1 MPAPSPADG
10 ARDTS
15 AGPGFRPFL
24 GIRYDPDRFGPEAV
38 TAPPYDVLSE
48 DDRAALMARDPHNA
62 VRIDL
67 PREEGGV
74 DPYEVAAA
82 LWQQWLDEGVLVIDD
97 EPSMYVYRM
106 GFRDESGIAHQ
117 TTGVIG
123 ALTLSRPGE
132 GGILPHEHTTPK
144 AKSDRLDLLR
154 ATHANLSPIWGLSPV
169 AGLTTLCE
177 RTAPPD
183 WAWTDDDGIH
193 HRLWQVREAGVMAA
207 ISDAVGSAPV
217 LIADGHHRFE
227 TSLAYREE
235 RREVDGIYPE
245 AGGGYDATLA
255 YVVEL
260 AEEQLTVLPIHR
272 LIAGLPDGTDLPGAL
287 EPWFDVFET
296 PTDDDASLPA
306 RMVDAGALCLV
317 STGGRWLLRPRPEA
331 MAEARDLDSSR
342 LDVALAGLPAHE
354 LTYQHGVGNVVDAVS
369 SGRAQAGVLL
379 RPATVDQITRIAHG
393 GERMPPK
400 TTFFHPKPK
409 TGMVFRSL
417 D

>member
-1 MPAPSPADG
+1 MPP
-10 ARDTS
+10 TS
-15 AGPGFRPFL
+15 ASDRPAGPDFLPFL
-24 GIRYDPDRFGPEAV
+24 GVRYDPDRFGPDAV

-48 DDRAALMARDPHNA
+48 DDRASFLARDPHNA

-67 PREEGGV
+67 PRPEGGV
-74 DPYEVAAA
+74 DAYEVAAR
-82 LWQQWLDEGVLVIDD
+82 LWHEWLDEGVLVIDD
-97 EPSMYVYRM
+97 EPSMYVYAM
-106 GFRDESGIAHQ
+106 GFFDESGRPHQ

-169 AGLTTLCE
+169 AGLTALCE
-177 RTAPPD
+177 QTAPPD
-183 WAWTDDDGIH
+183 WAWTDDDGVH
-193 HRLWQVREAGVMAA
+193 HRLWQVRQPGVVQA
-207 ISDAVGSAPV
+207 ISEAVSAAPV

-227 TSLAYREE
+227 TSLAYRDE
-235 RREVDGIYPE
+235 RREVDGEYPE
-245 AGGGYDATLA
+245 AGGGYDSTLA

-260 AEEQLTVLPIHR
+260 ADEQLTVAPIHR
-272 LIAGLPDGTDLPGAL
+272 LLAGLPADLDLPTAL
-287 EPWFDVFET
+287 EPWFDVFEAGAG
-296 PTDDDASLPA
+296 DDATLPA

-317 STGGRWLLRPRPEA
+317 TPSGRWLLRPRPEA
-331 MAEARDLDSSR
+331 MADARDLDSSR

-354 LTYQHGVGNVVDAVS
+354 LTYQHGVGHVVDAVA
-369 SGRAQAGVLL
+369 SGRADAGVLL
-379 RPATVDQITRIAHG
+379 RPATVAQITAIAHG

-400 TTFFHPKPK
+400 TTFFHPKPR

>member
-1 MPAPSPADG
+1 MPP
-10 ARDTS
+10 TS
-15 AGPGFRPFL
+15 APDVSDTPTAGPAFAPFL
-24 GIRYDPDRFGPEAV
+24 GVRYDPDRFGPDAV

-48 DDRAALMARDPHNA
+48 DDRASFLARDPHNA

-67 PREEGGV
+67 PRPEDGV
-74 DPYEVAAA
+74 DAYEVAAG
-82 LWQQWLDEGVLVIDD
+82 LWHRWLEEGVLVIDD
-97 EPSMYVYRM
+97 EPSMYVYAM
-106 GFRDESGIAHQ
+106 GFFDESGRPHQ

-169 AGLTTLCE
+169 AGLTALCE
-177 RTAPPD
+177 QTAPPD
-183 WAWTDDDGIH
+183 WAWTDDDGVH
-193 HRLWQVREAGVMAA
+193 HRLWQVRQPGVLQA
-207 ISDAVGSAPV
+207 ISEAVSSAPV

-227 TSLAYREE
+227 TSVAYRDE
-235 RREVDGIYPE
+235 RREVDGP
-245 AGGGYDATLA
+245 GGNYDATLA

-260 AEEQLTVLPIHR
+260 ADEQLTVLPIHR
-272 LIAGLPDGTDLPGAL
+272 LLAGLPDGLDLPAAL
-287 EPWFDVFET
+287 SPWFDVFE
-296 PTDDDASLPA
+296 DGAGDDAGLPA

-317 STGGRWLLRPRPEA
+317 TAEGRWLLRPRPEA
-331 MAEARDLDSSR
+331 MEAARDLDSSR
-342 LDVALAGLPAHE
+342 LDVALAGLPTHE
-354 LTYQHGVGNVVDAVS
+354 LSYQHGVGNVVDAVE
-369 SGRAQAGVLL
+369 SGQASAGVLL
-379 RPATVDQITRIAHG
+379 RPATVDQITAIAHG

-400 TTFFHPKPK
+400 TTFFHPKPR

>member
-1 MPAPSPADG
+1 MPPSPTPDAAPG
-10 ARDTS
+10 PAFS
-15 AGPGFRPFL
+15 AFL
-24 GIRYDPDRFGPEAV
+24 GVRYDPDRFGPEAV

-48 DDRAALMARDPHNA
+48 EDRAGFLARDPHNA

-67 PREEGGV
+67 PREENGV
-74 DPYEVAAA
+74 DPYEVAAR
-82 LWQQWLDEGVLVIDD
+82 LWQEWLDEGVLVIDD

-106 GFRDESGIAHQ
+106 GFFDEGGQPHQ

-123 ALTLSRPGE
+123 ALELSRPGE

-169 AGLTTLCE
+169 EGLTALCE
-177 RTAPPD
+177 PQGPPD
-183 WAWTDDDGIH
+183 WAWTDDDGVH
-193 HRLWQVREAGVMAA
+193 HRLWQVCQPAILQA
-207 ISDAVGSAPV
+207 ISEAVSSAPV

-227 TSLAYREE
+227 TSLAYRDE
-235 RREVDGIYPE
+235 RRDVDGEYPE
-245 AGGGYDATLA
+245 PFGGYDSTLA

-260 AEEQLTVLPIHR
+260 ADEQLTVLPIHR
-272 LIAGLPDGTDLPGAL
+272 LVAGLPEGTDLPAL
-287 EPWFDVFET
+287 LDPFFELSAT
-296 PTDDDASLPA
+296 AADDDASLPS

-317 STGGRWLLRPRPEA
+317 TREGRWLLRPRPEA
-331 MAEARDLDSSR
+331 MAGARDLDSSR
-342 LDVALAGLPAHE
+342 LDVGLAALPDHE
-354 LTYQHGVGNVVDAVS
+354 LTYQHGVGHVVDAVE
-369 SGRAQAGVLL
+369 SGRADAGVLL
-379 RPATVDQITRIAHG
+379 RPATVTQITAIAHG

-400 TTFFHPKPK
+400 TTFFHPKPR

>member
-1 MPAPSPADG
+1 M
-10 ARDTS
+10 
-15 AGPGFRPFL
+15 
-24 GIRYDPDRFGPEAV
+24 
-38 TAPPYDVLSE
+38 
-48 DDRAALMARDPHNA
+48 
-62 VRIDL
+62 
-67 PREEGGV
+67 
-74 DPYEVAAA
+74 
-82 LWQQWLDEGVLVIDD
+82 LVIDD
-97 EPSMYVYRM
+97 EPSMYVYAM
-106 GFRDESGIAHQ
+106 GFFDESGRPHQ

-154 ATHANLSPIWGLSPV
+154 ATHANHTPIWGLSPV
-169 AGLTTLCE
+169 AGLTALCE
-177 RTAPPD
+177 QTAPTD
-183 WAWTDDDGIH
+183 WTWTDDDGVH
-193 HRLWQVREAGVMAA
+193 HRLWQVRQPGVLQA
-207 ISDAVGSAPV
+207 ISEAVSSAPV

-227 TSLAYREE
+227 TSVAYRDE
-235 RREVDGIYPE
+235 RREVDGVYPE

-272 LIAGLPDGTDLPGAL
+272 LLAGLPADLDLPGAL

-296 PTDDDASLPA
+296 PSGDDADDTTLPA
-306 RMVDAGALCLV
+306 RMADAGALCLV
-317 STGGRWLLRPRPEA
+317 TAESRWLLRPRPDA

-342 LDVALAGLPAHE
+342 LDVALAGLPTHE
-354 LTYQHGVGNVVDAVS
+354 LTYQHGVGNVVAAVD
-369 SGRAQAGVLL
+369 SGQARAGVLL

-400 TTFFHPKPK
+400 TTFFHPKPR